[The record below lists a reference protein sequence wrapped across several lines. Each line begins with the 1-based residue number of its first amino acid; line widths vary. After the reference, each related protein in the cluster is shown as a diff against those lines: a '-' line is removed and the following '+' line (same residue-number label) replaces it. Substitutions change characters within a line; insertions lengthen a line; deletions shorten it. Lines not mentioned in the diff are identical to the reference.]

1 MISGGG
7 LRARDVVTYQNLMVD
22 LVFILRGLTVNL
34 SDHVNN
40 ILISEG
46 EELYIEQEQARLIK
60 KQNMLRHIDI
70 SNDLVEELLAKIVNN
85 GTFSEEL
92 HPEMFK
98 EVSRF
103 LFMYC
108 YDNPAN

>member
-1 MISGGG
+1 
-7 LRARDVVTYQNLMVD
+7 
-22 LVFILRGLTVNL
+22 
-34 SDHVNN
+34 
-40 ILISEG
+40 
-46 EELYIEQEQARLIK
+46 
-60 KQNMLRHIDI
+60 
-70 SNDLVEELLAKIVNN
+70 LLAKIVNN

-108 YDNPAN
+108 YDNLAN